1 MAADQPCILLV
12 EDEHAQREVLAYNLE
27 AEGFRV
33 VSAENGEEA
42 LLLVD
47 ENLPDIIVLDW
58 MMPSLSGIEVCRRLK
73 MRPETR
79 SIPIIML
86 SARSEEVDK
95 VRGLETGADDYV
107 VKPYSVVEL
116 MARVRTQLRRVRP
129 STVGLRL
136 EFDDIILDSETH
148 KVSRDNKPLKLG
160 PTEFRHR
167 GLAPET
173 ALHVVPHRMPND
185 FVLGDERIL
194 DREFRRNRR
203 RRTKSFRKPRV
214 CRLREARTDRRRDQ
228 GHGDDQTKART
239 AKPLHNPI
247 GIGSS
252 SHEVFLQ
259 TTAIRQ
265 GENTV
270 PVRFLPNG
278 TDKRYSTDLRIT
290 TARNQPNRG
299 REPD

>member
-1 MAADQPCILLV
+1 MAVDQPCILLV

-129 STVGLRL
+129 STVGQRL
-136 EFDDIILDSETH
+136 EFEDIVLDAE
-148 KVSRDNKPLKLG
+148 
-160 PTEFRHR
+160 
-167 GLAPET
+167 
-173 ALHVVPHRMPND
+173 
-185 FVLGDERIL
+185 
-194 DREFRRNRR
+194 
-203 RRTKSFRKPRV
+203 
-214 CRLREARTDRRRDQ
+214 
-228 GHGDDQTKART
+228 
-239 AKPLHNPI
+239 
-247 GIGSS
+247 
-252 SHEVFLQ
+252 SH
-259 TTAIRQ
+259 
-265 GENTV
+265 
-270 PVRFLPNG
+270 
-278 TDKRYSTDLRIT
+278 
-290 TARNQPNRG
+290 
-299 REPD
+299 